1 MSDNKTAKTRE
12 RLKVLCETNNGF
24 KVAEADL
31 QSRGPGEFFG
41 VRQHGV
47 PELKLADLGKHAKI
61 LSAARNEANFILQE
75 DPTLALEENQPLKQ
89 RIQHVFHQVQEL
101 QL

>member
-1 MSDNKTAKTRE
+1 MASTNDGFVIAE
-12 RLKVLCETNNGF
+12 EDLRL
-24 KVAEADL
+24 
-31 QSRGPGEFFG
+31 RGPGEFFG

-61 LSAARNEANFILQE
+61 LSAARKEAGFLLQE
-75 DPTLALEENQPLKQ
+75 DPLLELEEHQPLKQ
-89 RIQHVFHQVQEL
+89 RIRAVFHQVEEL

>member
-1 MSDNKTAKTRE
+1 IMASTNDGFVIAE
-12 RLKVLCETNNGF
+12 EDLRL
-24 KVAEADL
+24 
-31 QSRGPGEFFG
+31 RGPGEFFG

-61 LSAARNEANFILQE
+61 LSAAKKEAEFILNQ
-75 DPTLALEENQPLKQ
+75 DPSLSLEEYQPLKE
-89 RIQHVFHQVQEL
+89 RIRNVFHQVEEL

>member
-24 KVAEADL
+24 RVAEADL

-41 VRQHGV
+41 KRQNGAIKFKTASFANYDILEKTRLLAFEV
-47 PELKLADLGKHAKI
+47 TESENPELKRIEEGAKRFFM
-61 LSAARNEANFILQE
+61 SN
-75 DPTLALEENQPLKQ
+75 LEENTLN
-89 RIQHVFHQVQEL
+89 
-101 QL
+101 